1 MKWTLRAGVTALT
14 IVAGLGVFAS
24 GANAATYKVTVYN
37 LTEGQIFNPTFV
49 AAHSRGVSIF
59 EPGVVA
65 SIGLAELAED
75 AKPDVLKDELEA
87 AGATVV
93 VGDPI
98 MPGAHGSVYIETSRR
113 NRRISVVGMLVT
125 TNDAF
130 YGLNGVRAGG
140 RSNSYY
146 VPAYDAGSEK
156 NDEDCENIPG
166 PPCGDTGADGTDEDG
181 VVHIHN
187 GIHGLM
193 IASPPEDGVVP
204 ATHDWRNPVAKITV
218 VRVHKRR
225 SKNDDDNDDD
235 DDDD

>member
-125 TNDAF
+125 SNDAF

-140 RSNSYY
+140 RSNSYL
-146 VPAYDAGSEK
+146 VPAYDAGSEA
-156 NDEDCENIPG
+156 NNEECASIPG
-166 PPCGDTGADGTDEDG
+166 PPCDNPFNRVTDGAEGF
-181 VVHIHN
+181 VHIHN
-187 GIHGLM
+187 GIHG
-193 IASPPEDGVVP
+193 IADLVSARD
-204 ATHDWRNPVAKITV
+204 DWRNPVAKITV
-218 VRVHKRR
+218 TRVDHEDE
-225 SKNDDDNDDD
+225 DDD
-235 DDDD
+235 